1 MISQNIWESGD
12 LEFKHTSVLLKESV
26 EGLNINPAGTY
37 VDGTMGGGGHS
48 LEIVRQLTT
57 GHLIGIDQ
65 DQEALNAAKERLK
78 DYADKVTFVK
88 DNFVNIHSILTDLG
102 IEKVDGILL
111 DIGISS
117 YQIDNPERGFSYKED
132 GVLDMRMD
140 RDRKITAKEIVNT
153 WSKEDLARII
163 REYGEENFANNI
175 AKHIVTEREKS
186 EITTTKQLSDIVE
199 AAIPASVRKGKKGFA
214 KKTFQALRI
223 EVNAELDVLKDS
235 ISQMIDLL
243 NPGGR
248 LCVITFHSLEDRIVK
263 NEFRTAENP
272 CTCPPEFPVCVCGK
286 KSKGHVLTKRPVIP
300 SKEECQNN
308 KRASS
313 AKLRVFEKEQ
323 NGSENER
330 QKITS
335 E

>member
-48 LEIVRQLTT
+48 LEIVRRLTT

-153 WSKEDLARII
+153 WSKEGLARII